1 MSLQQHSGEKP
12 TQSTDT
18 HAESPFAT
26 ASKIRD
32 YFQTSHTTG
41 LVALSL
47 LVGAGSGLGAVLY
60 VYMIEWAKKL
70 FMGGSH
76 SLMPAIGP
84 LWIVVST
91 SLGGLVCGL
100 LVYYLAG
107 GKGGDGV
114 PDIMASV
121 AENGGKLRA
130 GFAITKI
137 ITSAITIGSGGS
149 AGREGPMVQ
158 VGACL
163 GSSIGQILRLD
174 DERIRLL
181 VACGSAGAIASAFNA
196 PIGGAL
202 FALEVILRTFNSR
215 SFGGVVLAT
224 VASATVSHA
233 FLGNNPA
240 FIVPKYS
247 LKSAWELPLYILMG
261 VFCAFAAILYIKIFH
276 GSEALFK
283 KIRIWWPIKPV
294 IGGAL
299 VGIMGIWMPRVLAS
313 GYDTMT
319 WALAGKAAVVMMAA
333 LILGKMIATSLTLGS
348 GGSGGTFAPSLF
360 IGCAL
365 GYTFGHIANIF
376 FPHITAGPGAYAL
389 VAMGAFFAGAIR
401 APMTSILII
410 FEMTKDYNVMLP
422 LMAAV
427 VISALICDHI
437 HKADIYTLKLLN
449 RGIDLTKSRAMDR
462 LDNITV
468 GRAMTSDFETV
479 DVDMPLS
486 ELINK
491 FNESGHHGFPVTMS
505 DDRLWG
511 IVTLADIESV
521 PEGKIGG
528 LTVRDVATCPARTV
542 RPDQSLHEAIKQFG
556 VGNIGRLPVVDRS
569 DPDKLIGILRRSD
582 IIEAY
587 ATNLRRREKNPHSAA
602 FSVDVESPGITPLTL
617 TLDENSPWQGR
628 CVADL
633 GVSKDALIV
642 SVERGGKAILPRGDT
657 VLKAGDRLTL
667 VAEGKAA
674 IKIREQWENWAKG
687 V

>member
-1 MSLQQHSGEKP
+1 MSLQQRPNEKTTHPKVTNSENLFP
-12 TQSTDT
+12 T
-18 HAESPFAT
+18 AA
-26 ASKIRD
+26 KIRD
-32 YFQTSHTTG
+32 YFQTSETTG
-41 LVALSL
+41 LIALSL
-47 LVGAGSGLGAVLY
+47 LVGAGAGLGAVLY
-60 VYMIEWAKKL
+60 VHMIAWAKWL
-70 FMGGSH
+70 FMGGTH
-76 SLMPAIGP
+76 NLMPTIGS
-84 LWIVVST
+84 LWVIVST

-114 PDIMASV
+114 PEIMAAV
-121 AENGGKLRA
+121 AENGGKIRA
-130 GFAITKI
+130 SFIATKI
-137 ITSAITIGSGGS
+137 VTSAITIGSGGS

-158 VGACL
+158 VGACI
-163 GSSIGQILRLD
+163 GSSVGQILRLG
-174 DERIRLL
+174 DEKIRLL

-202 FALEVILRTFNSR
+202 FALEVVLRTFNSR

-240 FIVPKYS
+240 FVVPKYS

-261 VFCAFAAILYIKIFH
+261 VFCAFAAILFIKMFH
-276 GSEALFK
+276 GTEALFQ

-294 IGGAL
+294 IGGAM
-299 VGIMGIWMPRVLAS
+299 VGIMALWMPRVLAG

-319 WALAGKAAVVMMAA
+319 WALAGKAAVVMMAF
-333 LILGKMIATSLTLGS
+333 LILGKMVATSLTLGS
-348 GGSGGTFAPSLF
+348 GGSGGTFAPALY

-365 GYTFGHIANIF
+365 GYTFGHIANVF

-389 VAMGAFFAGAIR
+389 VAMGAFFAGAVR
-401 APMTSILII
+401 APMTAILII

-427 VISALICDHI
+427 VISALICDHM
-437 HKADIYTLKLLN
+437 HRADIYTLKLLK
-449 RGIDLTKSRAMDR
+449 RGIDLTKSRAIDR

-468 GRAMTSDFETV
+468 GRAMTRDFETV
-479 DVDMPLS
+479 DVDMPLG
-486 ELINK
+486 ELIQK
-491 FNESGHHGFPVTMS
+491 FTDSGHHGYPVTINN
-505 DDRLWG
+505 DRLWG
-511 IVTLADIESV
+511 IVTLKDIESV
-521 PEGKIGG
+521 SEDQIDG
-528 LTVRDVATCPARTV
+528 LTVRDIATCPARTV

-556 VGNIGRLPVVDRS
+556 VGNVGRLPVVDRS

-587 ATNLRRREKNPHSAA
+587 AANLRRREKATQSAA

-617 TLDENSPWQGR
+617 TLDHNSPWQGR

-657 VLKAGDRLTL
+657 ILQAGDRLTL
-667 VAEGKAA
+667 VAEGQAA

-687 V
+687 I